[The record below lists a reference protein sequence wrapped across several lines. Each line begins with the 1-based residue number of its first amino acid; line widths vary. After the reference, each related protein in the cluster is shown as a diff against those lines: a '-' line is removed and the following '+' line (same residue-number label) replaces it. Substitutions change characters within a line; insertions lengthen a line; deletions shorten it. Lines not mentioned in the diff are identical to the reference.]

1 MQSWTE
7 IKNIQNPTE
16 EQQLEAVGLNWYAI
30 SLIENP
36 TEKVQL
42 AAFDSN
48 PQAILYVKSGPCEA
62 LVNALNSLGEGAFRS
77 VVKGDPNILKFVRN
91 PELLRAAIREDWKV
105 VRQIKDAGDDLWA
118 EAVRVSADALKYV
131 SNPGEGVMLA
141 ALERDWKLLQDIER
155 PSAAMVAA
163 AVKQDYHALEFVSIK
178 RRTEPVQLA
187 AVHAD
192 PRCIQFLER
201 ASEAV
206 QMEAVKKD
214 KGVLALIKHP
224 APAVVEFCK

>member
-1 MQSWTE
+1 M
-7 IKNIQNPTE
+7 
-16 EQQLEAVGLNWYAI
+16 
-30 SLIENP
+30 
-36 TEKVQL
+36 
-42 AAFDSN
+42 
-48 PQAILYVKSGPCEA
+48 
-62 LVNALNSLGEGAFRS
+62 
-77 VVKGDPNILKFVRN
+77 
-91 PELLRAAIREDWKV
+91 
-105 VRQIKDAGDDLWA
+105 
-118 EAVRVSADALKYV
+118 SADALKYV
-131 SNPGEGVMLA
+131 SNPGEKVMLA

-155 PSAAMVAA
+155 PSAAMVAV

-206 QMEAVKKD
+206 QMDAVRGD
-214 KGVLALIKHP
+214 KSVFALIKHP

>member
-16 EQQLEAVGLNWYAI
+16 EQQLEAIGLNWYAI

-36 TEKVQL
+36 SEKVQL
-42 AAFDSN
+42 AAFEKN
-48 PQAILYVKSGPCEA
+48 VQAILYIKCGPCQAVVE
-62 LVNALNSLGEGAFRS
+62 ALNSVSDEVMETAVRA
-77 VVKGDPNILKFVRN
+77 DPNILKFVTN
-91 PELLRAAIREDWKV
+91 TGLLQAAVRGDWKI
-105 VRQIKDAGDDLWA
+105 VRQIKGAGEDLWA
-118 EAVRVSADALKYV
+118 EAVRQDIAALRYV
-131 SNPGEGVMLA
+131 PEPTEKIMLA
-141 ALERDWKLLQDIER
+141 AISKDWKLLQDIER

-214 KGVLALIKHP
+214 KSVLALIKHP
-224 APAVVEFCK
+224 APAVVDFCK